1 MKIIRQIVVMLI
13 FCIIIT
19 SMSNFAYAK
28 DRVSMTYLYRGTA
41 KDYKAQI
48 AKTNGTVDVVLPNLF
63 NIKSDG
69 SIDINNVI
77 DRQFIED
84 MHKKGI
90 KVIPY
95 ISNHFDRELG
105 RKALSNYVAYCDAV
119 AAVVKEYNLD
129 GVNIDIENL
138 TAGDGSSGQNA
149 SYDKENFVQFTKYL
163 RSVLPVGK
171 ELSMAIAANPNDI
184 KTDWPGSYDYEELN
198 KYVDNFIIMTYDQS
212 YPGSKPGPV
221 AGYIFVEKS
230 IKTMLKYV
238 PSQKIVLGIPFYG
251 RYWNDR
257 EARGGEAVVMRVI
270 DSIKLTFGAQE
281 YYDTYNRT
289 PYINFSVGRLGS
301 TYSFSGKKFSIGNYI
316 MYYENERS
324 LKEKLILV
332 EKYNLKGS
340 ASWALS
346 QEDASIWD
354 NFKNWL
360 NGIYYHDTKYSWAK
374 DEIREATVRGYMT
387 GTDINNF
394 NPQSY
399 ITREEFATVLS
410 RVFGYSTVIVNK
422 PVFQDVKVSNWAYNY
437 INTIYSYGL
446 MKGYG
451 GYFRPKD
458 YITREEVAVSLYRA
472 LNGYAVKNQKYF
484 YDLSEDRWSK
494 QYIDFCVQRG
504 ILNGFPDGSFKPYK
518 EITREEIAKIL
529 VNLK

>member
-19 SMSNFAYAK
+19 SMNKTAYANN
-28 DRVSMTYLYRGTA
+28 RVNMTYLYRGTA
-41 KDYKAQI
+41 KDFKAQI

-63 NIKSDG
+63 NINSDG

-77 DRQFIED
+77 DVQFIED
-84 MHKKGI
+84 MHNKGI

-105 RKALSNYVAYCDAV
+105 RKALNNYIAYCDAV
-119 AAVVKEYNLD
+119 ASVVEMYNFD

-138 TAGDGSSGQNA
+138 TAGDGKTISN
-149 SYDKENFVQFTKYL
+149 DKENFVRFTKYL
-163 RSVLPVGK
+163 KSVLPEGK

-184 KTDWPGSYDYEELN
+184 KIDWAGSYDYEELN
-198 KYVDNFIIMTYDQS
+198 KYVDTFIIMTYDQS

-221 AGYIFVEKS
+221 AGYTFVENS

-257 EARGGEAVVMRVI
+257 EARGGEAVVTRVI
-270 DSIKLTFGAQE
+270 DNIKASFGAQE

-289 PYINFSVGRLGS
+289 PYLKFTVGMVGS
-301 TYSFSGKKFSIGNYI
+301 TFSFSGKKFSIGNYI
-316 MYYENERS
+316 MYYENEKS

-346 QEDASIWD
+346 QENASIWD
-354 NFKNWL
+354 NYKNWL
-360 NGIYYHDTKYSWAK
+360 NGIYYHDTKFSWAK
-374 DEIREATVRGYMT
+374 NEIREVTAKGYMT

-394 NPQSY
+394 NPGKY

-410 RVFGYSTVIVNK
+410 RVFGYGTVIVNQ
-422 PVFQDVKVSNWAYNY
+422 PIFHDVKASSWAYNY
-437 INTIYSYGL
+437 INTIYSYGI
-446 MKGYG
+446 MKGNSS
-451 GYFRPKD
+451 YFRPKS

-472 LNGYAVKNQKYF
+472 LKGYTVNTQKHF
-484 YDLSEDRWSK
+484 YDLNEDRWSK
-494 QYIDFCVQRG
+494 QYIDFCVKIG
-504 ILNGFPDGSFKPYK
+504 ILNGFPDGSFKPSK